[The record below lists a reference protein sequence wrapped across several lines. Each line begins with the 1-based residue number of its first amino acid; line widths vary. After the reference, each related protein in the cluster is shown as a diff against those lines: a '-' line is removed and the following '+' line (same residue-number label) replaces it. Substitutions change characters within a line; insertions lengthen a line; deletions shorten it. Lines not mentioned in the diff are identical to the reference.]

1 MSQFDFKNLDTL
13 IEQQQHLRSES
24 KVLKQQQNQIE
35 QQAIKW
41 FVENNIQFIDQSG
54 CGMGPFWGLEGKT
67 SEGTLS
73 KEMLPDFF
81 GNLLVTINNEL
92 QSKGNINALT
102 PQVCMGLVREYTKQR
117 DKRHIKLVKLK
128 KASIHRTTSDLVA
141 WVNGNS

>member
-13 IEQQQHLRSES
+13 IDQQDHLRSETR
-24 KVLKQQQNQIE
+24 VLKQQQSQIE

-41 FVENNIQFIDQSG
+41 FIDNNIQFIDQSG
-54 CGMGPFWGLEGKT
+54 CGMGPFWGLEAKV

-73 KEMLPDFF
+73 KDMLPDFF

-102 PQVCMGLVREYTKQR
+102 PQICIKLVHDYTKGR
-117 DKRHIKLVKLK
+117 GKRQIKLVKLK
-128 KASIHRTTSDLVA
+128 KASIHRNTSELVA
-141 WVNGNS
+141 WVNGTL